1 MREQL
6 IRYLLGELDEEE
18 RREVRALLRDN
29 PELQKEL
36 AHLKEC
42 FASNEDDEAGPLPPR
57 SLAKRTADT
66 ISNSDEFEL
75 EQMVR
80 SKSMTAISEPPTGIL
95 GWSLAD
101 LTVAGGVMLAV
112 SMLVFPALRESR
124 EGTRRT
130 VCEHNQYQLGM
141 ALAQFAADNN
151 NYFPHIDP
159 KEYAGM
165 FVVRLLAKGYA
176 QPGELEEWLLC
187 PAAPVANDVRA
198 GRRVFKIPGPEQ
210 LKEMPRIE
218 LANLA
223 ATINPC
229 YAVPLP
235 YRDEMGEYHDILNQH
250 SQYLPVFSDA
260 SDTVAQ
266 RIGPNHGGLF
276 IQILFQDGH
285 VKAFTS
291 SMLPSCGD
299 NMFRNRNG
307 VVAVGT
313 AADDS
318 VLASCY
324 VVPDPTAEDPVEE
337 DLEYSPGF

>member
-6 IRYLLGELDEEE
+6 IRYLLGELDEDE
-18 RREVRALLRDN
+18 RREVRALVRDN

-42 FASNEDDEAGPLPPR
+42 FAASEDDDDEPAPPR
-57 SLAKRTADT
+57 HLAARISDT
-66 ISNSDEFEL
+66 ISNSDEYEL

-80 SKSMTAISEPPTGIL
+80 SKSMTPISEPPTGIL

-130 VCEHNQYQLGM
+130 LCQHNQAQLGIV
-141 ALAQFAADNN
+141 LTNFSDNHKM
-151 NYFPHIDP
+151 YLPHIGP
-159 KEYAGM
+159 KEFAGM
-165 FVVRLLAKGYA
+165 FIVRLLMEGYA
-176 QPGELEEWLLC
+176 EPGEMREWLDC
-187 PAAPVANDVRA
+187 PAAPVDVRA
-198 GRRVFKIPGPEQ
+198 GLQKFTIPGPEQ
-210 LKEMPRIE
+210 LKEMSPRRR
-218 LANLA
+218 AQLA
-223 ATINPC
+223 AAINPC

-235 YRDEMGEYHDILNQH
+235 YRDELGEYHDIRNEH
-250 SQYLPVFSDA
+250 SKYLPVFSDA
-260 SDTVAQ
+260 SDSAAQ
-266 RIGPNHGGLF
+266 QISANHDGLY

-291 SMLPSCGD
+291 DMLPSCGD
-299 NMFRNRNG
+299 NMFRNRRG

-313 AADDS
+313 AADDT
-318 VLASCY
+318 VLAPCY
-324 VVPDPTAEDPVEE
+324 VVPDPTADEPAEE
-337 DLEYSPGF
+337 NPAANAE

>member
-6 IRYLLGELDEEE
+6 IRYLLGELDEDE

-42 FASNEDDEAGPLPPR
+42 FAANEDDDAEPLPPR

-66 ISNSDEFEL
+66 ISNSDEYEL

-80 SKSMTAISEPPTGIL
+80 SKRMTAISEAPTGIL

-130 VCEHNQYQLGM
+130 VCQYNQGQLGIVLAKFSDNHNQL
-141 ALAQFAADNN
+141 L
-151 NYFPHIDP
+151 PHIGP
-159 KEYAGM
+159 KEFAGM
-165 FVVRLLAKGYA
+165 FVVRLLMEGYA
-176 QPGELEEWLLC
+176 EPGELKEWLFC
-187 PAAPVANDVRA
+187 PAAPGDVCA
-198 GRRVFKIPGPEQ
+198 GLREYKIPGPEQ
-210 LKEMPRIE
+210 LREMPRIE
-218 LANLA
+218 LAKLA

-235 YRDEMGEYHDILNQH
+235 YRDEVGEYHDIVNQH

-260 SDTVAQ
+260 SDAVPQ

-299 NMFRNRNG
+299 NMFRNSNG

-324 VVPDPTAEDPVEE
+324 VVPDPTAEDPAEE
-337 DLEYSPGF
+337 DIEYLPGF

>member
-6 IRYLLGELDEEE
+6 IRYLLGELDEDE

-42 FASNEDDEAGPLPPR
+42 FASSEADDDAEPLPPR

-130 VCEHNQYQLGM
+130 VCQYNQGQLGIV
-141 ALAQFAADNN
+141 LTKFSDNHKM
-151 NYFPHIDP
+151 YLPHIGP
-159 KEYAGM
+159 KEFAGM
-165 FVVRLLAKGYA
+165 FIVRLVMEGYA
-176 QPGELEEWLLC
+176 EPGELQAWLDC
-187 PAAPVANDVRA
+187 PAAPMEVRA
-198 GRRVFKIPGPEQ
+198 GLRKFTIPGPEQ
-210 LKEMPRIE
+210 LKEMPRNE
-218 LANLA
+218 LAKLA
-223 ATINPC
+223 AAINPC

-235 YRDEMGEYHDILNQH
+235 YRDEAGKYHDIRNEH
-250 SQYLPVFSDA
+250 SMYVPVFSDA
-260 SDTVAQ
+260 SDLVAQ
-266 RIGPNHGGLF
+266 RVSPNHDGLY
-276 IQILFQDGH
+276 IQIMFQDGH

-291 SMLPSCGD
+291 DMLPSCGD

-313 AADDS
+313 APGDS
-318 VLASCY
+318 VLASSN
-324 VVPDPTAEDPVEE
+324 VVADPTSEDSDEEAVEQ
-337 DLEYSPGF
+337 SPGL